1 VAGAE
6 FLSVREASLNFLRT
20 ERPSRLA
27 TFHDLFALIDRCIG
41 VFEKHGGRA
50 TYPRICGL
58 TTLKAKNLAL
68 GSYSL
73 ILDGLGQEAG
83 ALLRP
88 LIEYIELLTYFRKF
102 PEKTT
107 LAPGGDLPRAGERA
121 KAIGGMFKG
130 LREHLN
136 EHASHSSYSHHSLA
150 HLVEPNLKRFRR
162 LQRMHPKVL
171 DKNFTDLAVQA
182 YFLLREAVFALE
194 RVNRSAFKSLGTATD
209 KVHQRIIEDFEL
221 DAP

>member
-1 VAGAE
+1 M
-6 FLSVREASLNFLRT
+6 
-20 ERPSRLA
+20 
-27 TFHDLFALIDRCIG
+27 
-41 VFEKHGGRA
+41 FEKHGGRA

-58 TTLKAKNLAL
+58 TTLKGKNLAL

-107 LAPGGDLPRAGERA
+107 LAPEGELPRAGERA

-162 LQRMHPKVL
+162 IQRMHPKVL
-171 DKNFTDLAVQA
+171 DKNFRDLAVQA
-182 YFLLREAVFALE
+182 YFLLREAVLALE
-194 RVNRSAFKSLGTATD
+194 RVNRPSFKSLGVATD
-209 KVHQRIIEDFEL
+209 KVHERIIQDFEL
-221 DAP
+221 DTPSRPLYPVIGSGAARRPSAG